1 MQRFFRTDPE
11 VVRYAVK
18 ITVWGRW
25 FVLIV
30 TVFLLAYRPGYW
42 YPDDIEHLLLQ
53 VPLVIFNSLAHHRL
67 LSNRTVTWR
76 WTLALSAMDIALI
89 TAHAVT
95 RGGFDNLAY
104 LAYYPAL
111 GAFAV
116 VFSSLRL
123 NLAWATMA
131 AAVYALV
138 SVMAGPGLNLD
149 AGEEKVLVA
158 RLATMY
164 IIAGGISLVV
174 RFERTRRQTAMAMER
189 RLQQERIDLSQAI
202 HDTSAQ
208 TAYMIGLSI
217 ETALKLAGDSN
228 PKLVERLTVTAALS
242 KSTMWELRYSI
253 DKGRIFEGRELGGVL
268 GSHTATFAKITS
280 VPAEMMQSGE
290 EPPLSTEV
298 RAGLFSIAHN
308 ALTNAFLHAQ
318 AGRVEVRLAFK
329 ARSTRLS
336 VSDDGIGLP
345 EDYTER
351 GRGFSGMQKE
361 ADRMSAK
368 LIVESGG
375 PQEGTTI
382 TCVVPHESEKKEI

>member
-95 RGGFDNLAY
+95 RGGFDNLVY

-164 IIAGGISLVV
+164 IIVGGISLVV

-189 RLQQERIDLSQAI
+189 RLQQDVL
-202 HDTSAQ
+202 TSPRRF
-208 TAYMIGLSI
+208 T
-217 ETALKLAGDSN
+217 T
-228 PKLVERLTVTAALS
+228 R
-242 KSTMWELRYSI
+242 
-253 DKGRIFEGRELGGVL
+253 
-268 GSHTATFAKITS
+268 
-280 VPAEMMQSGE
+280 
-290 EPPLSTEV
+290 PPRPPT
-298 RAGLFSIAHN
+298 
-308 ALTNAFLHAQ
+308 
-318 AGRVEVRLAFK
+318 
-329 ARSTRLS
+329 
-336 VSDDGIGLP
+336 
-345 EDYTER
+345 
-351 GRGFSGMQKE
+351 
-361 ADRMSAK
+361 
-368 LIVESGG
+368 
-375 PQEGTTI
+375 
-382 TCVVPHESEKKEI
+382 